1 MHKVGFQPCTSILI
15 VQNLIIMLTHY
26 EQYKSRFN
34 MYKTYPQE
42 YFLGGSKATHAH
54 LACMTT
60 FRKSM
65 IKKTHDKKK
74 QVRRKSRKSIHRK
87 ARVYI

>member
-1 MHKVGFQPCTSILI
+1 
-15 VQNLIIMLTHY
+15 
-26 EQYKSRFN
+26 

-42 YFLGGSKATHAH
+42 YFLGKKKATHAH

-65 IKKTHDKKK
+65 IKKSKLEE
-74 QVRRKSRKSIHRK
+74 K
-87 ARVYI
+87 ARSPYVEKA